1 MIRASKKNDMGCKLS
16 LVPWKLKK
24 NDQLKGTTNS
34 FNKITAHSHAIIKIL
49 KADCNRIYSE

>member
-1 MIRASKKNDMGCKLS
+1 MIRASKKNDMGCKFS

-34 FNKITAHSHAIIKIL
+34 FNKTTAHSHAIIKIL
-49 KADCNRIYSE
+49 KVDCN